1 MKVSIAAVPVA
12 AVFCIAILSACST
25 DEQPAEIL
33 RPVHTVAL
41 RYESAREMS
50 RYFGSVQARHEAD
63 EAFRVGGKVI
73 SRRVEVG
80 QTVRAGDVLAVI
92 DDTDYRLAVEAARQQ
107 RDASVARA
115 RQAESDWN
123 RMQALELEGSVSAS
137 DEEHAHSTLLTTR
150 AAAEADTHKLD
161 LARNQ
166 MNYTVLRASGPGVIT
181 GAHIEVGQVVAAGQ
195 PVFAIAN
202 ESEPE
207 IVMDVPEA
215 RLQAFKTA
223 RFTAW
228 LANEPEEKFEVELRE
243 LSAQAAAQT
252 RTYRARLKP
261 ITPRA
266 LPLGATAT
274 LVAQQEL
281 AGRTICSDSRRRDH
295 ADAGSAQR
303 CGRRAASKGN
313 RSAPS
318 SSRRW

>member
-1 MKVSIAAVPVA
+1 MKISIAAAPFAALFVA
-12 AVFCIAILSACST
+12 MVSACST
-25 DEQPAEIL
+25 DELPAETL
-33 RPVHTVAL
+33 RPVHTVEL
-41 RYESAREMS
+41 RYESARETS
-50 RYFGSVQARHEAD
+50 RYFGSIQARHEAD
-63 EAFRVGGKVI
+63 EAFRVGGKII
-73 SRRVEVG
+73 SRQIEVG
-80 QTVRAGDVLAVI
+80 QAVQVGDVLAVI

-123 RMQALELEGSVSAS
+123 RMQALELDGSVSAS

-166 MNYTVLRASGPGVIT
+166 VNYTVLRASRSGVVT
-181 GAHIEVGQVVAAGQ
+181 MSQAEVGQVIAAGQ

-228 LANEPEEKFEVELRE
+228 LANEPEKKFEVVLRE

-261 ITPRA
+261 ESPRA
-266 LPLGATAT
+266 LPLGATAI
-274 LVAQQEL
+274 LVTDKSSPERNLRRFPPRRSRRCKAAPRCGPR
-281 AGRTICSDSRRRDH
+281 AGRAIRVS
-295 ADAGSAQR
+295 
-303 CGRRAASKGN
+303 GR
-313 RSAPS
+313 
-318 SSRRW
+318 